1 VASRIV
7 IVPLLVLWCFA
18 GATVKLTGHL
28 TSATQTDGHGRYAE
42 RLGEQLAL
50 VVEAKVAGRLMMT
63 YNLHVESRGDDGL
76 RCAQLRE
83 TLHGAG
89 RYDATVPIVLGGDFN
104 LDVSERAGA
113 TALSRLR
120 FQDAFVNHHVST
132 TPDSLLEKGRL
143 IHWIFTRG
151 PVQASEPKVDRSVK
165 ASDHY
170 PLSIT
175 VEFSKDV

>member
-1 VASRIV
+1 
-7 IVPLLVLWCFA
+7 
-18 GATVKLTGHL
+18 
-28 TSATQTDGHGRYAE
+28 
-42 RLGEQLAL
+42 
-50 VVEAKVAGRLMMT
+50 MMT
-63 YNLHVESRGDDGL
+63 YNPHIESRGDNGL
-76 RCAQLRE
+76 RCAQLRA
-83 TLHGAG
+83 TLDDAG

-104 LDVSERAGA
+104 LDVSEGAGA
-113 TALSRLR
+113 TALSQLR

-132 TPDSLLEKGRL
+132 TSESLLKKGRL

-151 PVQASEPKVDRSVK
+151 PDQTSEPKGDRSVK